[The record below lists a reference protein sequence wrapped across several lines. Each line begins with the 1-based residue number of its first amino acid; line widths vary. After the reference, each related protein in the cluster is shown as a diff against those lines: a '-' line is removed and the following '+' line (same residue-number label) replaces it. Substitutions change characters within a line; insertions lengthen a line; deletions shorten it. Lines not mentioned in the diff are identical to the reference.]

1 MSSIS
6 NKLMQ
11 YIGNIVS
18 DIKLDDNVGIFHVTS
33 NLEDI
38 IMGIP
43 TLVVGWSKVK
53 QLFDNVSILKWEID
67 ANTYWTFSKYERRNR
82 LNEDLIKFKNLCV
95 DRTIKGLTYV
105 YFNSLIS
112 SKYKKSLML
121 NSLNDGFEKKL
132 LIWNDMCYICWRDI
146 KFILGIS
153 MRDVEYEGKE
163 RQFFIETMKSIGGMT
178 QVGYDDNK
186 NKEALKLFYN
196 KNYALSYLFD

>member
-1 MSSIS
+1 
-6 NKLMQ
+6 MQ

-67 ANTYWTFSKYERRNR
+67 PNTYWTFSKYERRNR

-186 NKEALKLFYN
+186 NKDALKLFYN
-196 KNYALSYLFD
+196 KNYVLSYLFD

>member
-1 MSSIS
+1 
-6 NKLMQ
+6 MQ

-67 ANTYWTFSKYERRNR
+67 PNTYWTFSKYERRNR

-163 RQFFIETMKSIGGMT
+163 RQFFIETMKSIDGMT

-186 NKEALKLFYN
+186 NKDALKLFYN

>member
-1 MSSIS
+1 
-6 NKLMQ
+6 MQ

-105 YFNSLIS
+105 YFDSLIS

-186 NKEALKLFYN
+186 NKDALKLFYN

>member
-1 MSSIS
+1 
-6 NKLMQ
+6 MQ

-67 ANTYWTFSKYERRNR
+67 PNTYWTFSKYERRNR
-82 LNEDLIKFKNLCV
+82 LNEDLIKFKNICV

-163 RQFFIETMKSIGGMT
+163 RQFFIETMKSIDGMT

-186 NKEALKLFYN
+186 NKDALKLFYN

>member
-1 MSSIS
+1 
-6 NKLMQ
+6 MQ

-67 ANTYWTFSKYERRNR
+67 PNTYWTFSKYERRNR

-132 LIWNDMCYICWRDI
+132 LIWNDMCYICWREI

-186 NKEALKLFYN
+186 NKDALKLFYN

>member
-1 MSSIS
+1 
-6 NKLMQ
+6 MQ

>member
-1 MSSIS
+1 
-6 NKLMQ
+6 MQ

-67 ANTYWTFSKYERRNR
+67 PNTYWTFSKYERRNR

-121 NSLNDGFEKKL
+121 NSLNDGFEKNL
-132 LIWNDMCYICWRDI
+132 LIWNDMCYICWREI

-178 QVGYDDNK
+178 KVGYDDNK
-186 NKEALKLFYN
+186 NKDALKLFYN

>member
-1 MSSIS
+1 
-6 NKLMQ
+6 MQ

-67 ANTYWTFSKYERRNR
+67 PNTYWTFSKYERRNR

-121 NSLNDGFEKKL
+121 NSLNDGFEKNL
-132 LIWNDMCYICWRDI
+132 LIWNDMCYICWREI

-163 RQFFIETMKSIGGMT
+163 RQFFIETMKSIGGMI

-186 NKEALKLFYN
+186 NKDALKLFYN

>member
-1 MSSIS
+1 
-6 NKLMQ
+6 MQ

-67 ANTYWTFSKYERRNR
+67 PNTYWTFSKYERRNR

-163 RQFFIETMKSIGGMT
+163 RQFFIETMKSIGGMN

-186 NKEALKLFYN
+186 NKDALKLFYN

>member
-1 MSSIS
+1 
-6 NKLMQ
+6 MQ

-43 TLVVGWSKVK
+43 TLVAGWSKVK

-67 ANTYWTFSKYERRNR
+67 PNTYWTFSKYERRNR

-163 RQFFIETMKSIGGMT
+163 RQFFIEAMKSIGGMT

-186 NKEALKLFYN
+186 NKDALKLFYN

>member
-1 MSSIS
+1 
-6 NKLMQ
+6 MQ

-18 DIKLDDNVGIFHVTS
+18 DIKLDNNVGIFHVSS

-38 IMGIP
+38 IMGLP

-67 ANTYWTFSKYERRNR
+67 PNTYWTFSKYERRNR

-95 DRTIKGLTYV
+95 DRAIKGLTYV

-163 RQFFIETMKSIGGMT
+163 RRFFIETMKSIGGMT

-186 NKEALKLFYN
+186 NKDALKLFYN

>member
-1 MSSIS
+1 
-6 NKLMQ
+6 MQ

-163 RQFFIETMKSIGGMT
+163 RKFFIETMKSIGGMT
-178 QVGYDDNK
+178 QVGYDDNT
-186 NKEALKLFYN
+186 NKDALKLFYN

>member
-1 MSSIS
+1 
-6 NKLMQ
+6 MQ
-11 YIGNIVS
+11 YIGNVVS

-33 NLEDI
+33 NLEEI

-67 ANTYWTFSKYERRNR
+67 PNTYWTFSKYERRNR

-121 NSLNDGFEKKL
+121 NSLNDGFEKNL

-146 KFILGIS
+146 KFIMGIS
-153 MRDVEYEGKE
+153 MRDVEYEGKQ
-163 RQFFIETMKSIGGMT
+163 RQFFIETMKSIGGMV

-186 NKEALKLFYN
+186 NKDALKLFYN

>member
-1 MSSIS
+1 
-6 NKLMQ
+6 MQ

-53 QLFDNVSILKWEID
+53 QLFDHVSILKWEID
-67 ANTYWTFSKYERRNR
+67 TNTYWTFSKYERRNR

-186 NKEALKLFYN
+186 NKDALKLFYN

>member
-1 MSSIS
+1 
-6 NKLMQ
+6 MQ

-67 ANTYWTFSKYERRNR
+67 TNTYWTFSKYERRNR

-95 DRTIKGLTYV
+95 DRTIKGVTYV

-186 NKEALKLFYN
+186 NKDALKLFYN

>member
-1 MSSIS
+1 
-6 NKLMQ
+6 MQ

-67 ANTYWTFSKYERRNR
+67 PNTYWTFSKYERRNR

-163 RQFFIETMKSIGGMT
+163 RQFFIETMKSIDGMT

-186 NKEALKLFYN
+186 NKDDLKLFYN

>member
-1 MSSIS
+1 
-6 NKLMQ
+6 MQ

-67 ANTYWTFSKYERRNR
+67 PNTYWTFSKYERRNR

-163 RQFFIETMKSIGGMT
+163 RQFFIEAMKSIGGMT

>member
-1 MSSIS
+1 MSSIL

-67 ANTYWTFSKYERRNR
+67 PNTYWTFSKYERRNR

-163 RQFFIETMKSIGGMT
+163 RQFFIETMKSIDGMT

-186 NKEALKLFYN
+186 NKDALKLFYN

>member
-1 MSSIS
+1 
-6 NKLMQ
+6 MQ

-105 YFNSLIS
+105 YFDSLIS

-163 RQFFIETMKSIGGMT
+163 RQFFIEAMKSIGGMT

-186 NKEALKLFYN
+186 NKDALKLFYN

>member
-1 MSSIS
+1 
-6 NKLMQ
+6 MQ

-67 ANTYWTFSKYERRNR
+67 PNTYWTFSKYERRNR

-132 LIWNDMCYICWRDI
+132 LIWNDMCYICWCDI

-153 MRDVEYEGKE
+153 LRDVEYEGKE

-186 NKEALKLFYN
+186 NKDALKLFYN